1 MPNPRNLSM
10 PALLAAT
17 ALLAVGCQSSSSFA
31 WDEPDH
37 GLMHSAVGQPRS
49 LVMDAPSQQLA
60 SANAGPGAFG
70 PWYLGRNDEL
80 PFVVYGERVQVEE
93 TTFTLSRD
101 SQTIRNGRASDRFNQ
116 TTFRRRVQRTTR

>member
-1 MPNPRNLSM
+1 MPNARNISM
-10 PALLAAT
+10 SALLVAT
-17 ALLAVGCQSSSSFA
+17 ALLAVGCQSSPGFA

-37 GLMHSAVGQPRS
+37 GLMHSSVGQSRS

-60 SANAGPGAFG
+60 SAAAGPGAFD
-70 PWYLGRNDEL
+70 PWYLGRNDDV

-93 TTFTLSRD
+93 TTFTLTRD
-101 SQTIRNGRASDRFNQ
+101 QQTVRNGRAVDQFNQ